1 MPKVVDHDQRREEL
15 ARSVWAVVARAGV
28 EGATVRAVAAEAG
41 WSMGALRHYFAT
53 QDGLLRFALEVMLR
67 RTPER
72 LQARLATGRGGLELA
87 QGLLEELLPL
97 DQERLGEVLV
107 WLAFLGRA
115 RVDASLDDLR
125 QTAWRGERYVS
136 RGAVA
141 ELAGCPWPA
150 DLVAPL
156 PDGRLEAEAAELH
169 TFVDGLA
176 LQGATFREELP
187 PQRVRHLLRRRL
199 ETLESALRDAA
210 PLDAVPPDAPL
221 DDAPPDTPREDG

>member
-1 MPKVVDHDQRREEL
+1 MPKIVDHDQRRQEL
-15 ARSVWAVVARAGV
+15 AHAVWAVVARAGV

-72 LQARLATGRGGLELA
+72 LRAQLVTGRKGLEMA

-125 QTAWRGERYVS
+125 QAGWQGERYVC

-141 ELAGCPWPA
+141 ELAGCPWPT

-156 PDGRLEAEAAELH
+156 PTEHLEAEAADLH

-187 PQRVRHLLRRRL
+187 PEQVRHLLRRRL
-199 ETLESALRDAA
+199 ETLRSAL
-210 PLDAVPPDAPL
+210 PDALP
-221 DDAPPDTPREDG
+221 EDG